1 MSSKSLWP
9 SFGEIEKIKTPK
21 IILQEQA
28 ILLEK
33 NSSGF
38 LTTSITTAP
47 HPTQFNRYTHLLT
60 LTAPKVENFTA
71 SLVMLEHDAIELY
84 PLTIIA
90 RIRPMSVNYT
100 AENEEEYFEILAKLF
115 AEREMVNTIQSL
127 LAQSK
132 AISAFI

>member
-1 MSSKSLWP
+1 MSSQSLWP
-9 SFGEIEKIKTPK
+9 SFGEIGKIKTPK

-33 NSSGF
+33 SSSGF
-38 LTTSITTAP
+38 LTTMVTTAT
-47 HPTQFNRYTHLLT
+47 HPTQFNRYTHLLS

-71 SLVMLEHDAIELY
+71 NIVMLEHDAIELY

-100 AENEEEYFEILAKLF
+100 AENEEEFLGILTKLF
-115 AEREMVNTIQSL
+115 AEKEMVNTIQSL

>member
-1 MSSKSLWP
+1 MSSKNLWP

-33 NSSGF
+33 SSSGF
-38 LTTSITTAP
+38 LTTLVTTTP
-47 HPTQFNRYTHLLT
+47 HPTQFNRYIHLMT

-71 SLVMLEHDAIELY
+71 NVVMVEHDAIELY
-84 PLTIIA
+84 PLSVVA

-100 AENEEEYFEILAKLF
+100 AETEEEYLELLSKLF
-115 AEREMVNTIQSL
+115 AEKEMVNTIQSL